1 MDNRINQIRKKI
13 SVLRLGMLEVEAVMH
28 GQVADDL
35 DCSEA
40 STRLMVMRAELGVLV
55 HERKALGDR
64 APIVALVPE
73 IRKPRRR

>member
-1 MDNRINQIRKKI
+1 
-13 SVLRLGMLEVEAVMH
+13 MH

-40 STRLMVMRAELGVLV
+40 STRLMAMRAELGVLV

-64 APIVALVPE
+64 APVVALVPE